1 MMNTSSIAHKLI
13 NLEFSIRETGG
24 TPIQFPVID
33 SKTDLLNTH
42 RSMNSTRNITSVI
55 ESN

>member
-1 MMNTSSIAHKLI
+1 MNTSSIAHKLI